1 MDERAKYLEI
11 LEEILQPRHDYFGI
25 ETIKPLLIQTIEYLA
40 NIGDDCWDLSALSA
54 LANALHNGQL
64 ILTSQ
69 SGSGEKGIHG
79 TNPIHGALL
88 KLASSKVPT
97 EKLGERL
104 TLLAHII
111 NVAFQWR
118 LDMQAA
124 QDQQSFTEQREKR
137 LKPTT
142 YLKNLEAAC
151 KVIRRIEA
159 DWIDLL
165 TPLDQPTIKIS
176 ICCDAYDVDEASQ
189 QDDIYIQ
196 ELGRF
201 FAYGLNRRQPRR
213 GYQEKAEHHSQKRP
227 SVQRQ
232 RLFDNDPDER
242 WEATAASILTLPPEL
257 NEDNES
263 RLRTAGLS
271 ITEERPTVEL
281 IQSDQP
287 VKTAKGD
294 SSLQAVF
301 RAQSQQ
307 IFQDRAAQLLPGR
320 WEQLG
325 AFDLYQ
331 LIQQLSQLPPN
342 KHRRIGCVIGLLLAT
357 GRGLSSVLDAQVL
370 PMKKKAP
377 STLNEHSIIVMHG
390 DSPGWL
396 SGILR
401 PESSRQMTGEW
412 PKHMR
417 TTQASLTLPVP
428 AFSWQLIEAQASYI
442 VRRVRKRALP
452 LFNKDGR
459 SELEKDV
466 KELLS
471 TINRKTGARLTAHRL
486 GAHLFN
492 MLNTGDAD
500 LTAACLI
507 TGRMPSFGQQTSLYY
522 YAPSTSYIEQQYVE
536 AMREIEQQCATSSPT
551 SDEIKPVCAA
561 ANLAPSGNPQ
571 YVGSKLTPKTT
582 YISELVATLQH
593 RVKSTRKGVQPL
605 ELFTMHNAYVAY
617 TVAMLMFSTGYRS
630 IRDPL
635 PNWKNISLSRRM
647 IVIADK
653 TDDQQSHAR
662 FLPLTSLMVEQLAHY
677 QRHRT
682 GLLGRLEFYLKK
694 QWETP
699 FMFLNQSGTPQEVT
713 PSRLEEYLQWR
724 DTPPLNINRHYLH
737 TQLKESGL
745 ASEVVDAYM
754 GHWDAGQAPWDNYST
769 FCPREYCALIAP
781 VIEKLMKAQGWKALK
796 GKAL

>member
-1 MDERAKYLEI
+1 M
-11 LEEILQPRHDYFGI
+11 
-25 ETIKPLLIQTIEYLA
+25 
-40 NIGDDCWDLSALSA
+40 
-54 LANALHNGQL
+54 
-64 ILTSQ
+64 
-69 SGSGEKGIHG
+69 
-79 TNPIHGALL
+79 
-88 KLASSKVPT
+88 
-97 EKLGERL
+97 
-104 TLLAHII
+104 
-111 NVAFQWR
+111 
-118 LDMQAA
+118 
-124 QDQQSFTEQREKR
+124 
-137 LKPTT
+137 
-142 YLKNLEAAC
+142 
-151 KVIRRIEA
+151 
-159 DWIDLL
+159 
-165 TPLDQPTIKIS
+165 
-176 ICCDAYDVDEASQ
+176 
-189 QDDIYIQ
+189 
-196 ELGRF
+196 
-201 FAYGLNRRQPRR
+201 
-213 GYQEKAEHHSQKRP
+213 
-227 SVQRQ
+227 
-232 RLFDNDPDER
+232 
-242 WEATAASILTLPPEL
+242 
-257 NEDNES
+257 
-263 RLRTAGLS
+263 
-271 ITEERPTVEL
+271 
-281 IQSDQP
+281 
-287 VKTAKGD
+287 
-294 SSLQAVF
+294 
-301 RAQSQQ
+301 
-307 IFQDRAAQLLPGR
+307 
-320 WEQLG
+320 
-325 AFDLYQ
+325 
-331 LIQQLSQLPPN
+331 QQLNQLPSD
-342 KHRRIGCVIGLLLAT
+342 KRRRIGCVIGLLLTT
-357 GRGLSSVLDAQVL
+357 GRGLNSVLDAQVL

-377 STLNEHSIIVMHG
+377 STLNENSIIVMHG

-417 TTQASLTLPVP
+417 TTQVSLTLPVP
-428 AFSWQLIEAQASYI
+428 TFSWKLIEGQASYI

-459 SELEKDV
+459 AELEKDV

-536 AMREIEQQCATSSPT
+536 AMREIEQQCATSLPK

-561 ANLAPSGNPQ
+561 ANLAPFGNPQ
-571 YVGSKLTPKTT
+571 YVGSKLVPKTT
-582 YISELVATLQH
+582 YVNDLVATLQH
-593 RVKSTRKGVQPL
+593 RVKSARKGVQPL

-635 PNWKNISLSRRM
+635 PKWKNISLSRRM

-653 TDDQQSHAR
+653 TDDKESHAR

-677 QRHRT
+677 QRHRR
-682 GLLGRLEFYLKK
+682 GLIDRLEFYLQK

-713 PSRLEEYLQWR
+713 PSRLEEHLQWR

-737 TQLKESGL
+737 TQLKERGL
-745 ASEVVDAYM
+745 ASEVVDAFM

>member
-1 MDERAKYLEI
+1 MDETTKHKAL
-11 LEEILQPRHDYFGI
+11 LEEVLQPRNDYLGI
-25 ETIKPLLIQTIEYLA
+25 EAIKPLLVQTIEHLA
-40 NIGDDCWDLSALSA
+40 SIDDDAWDLSELSA
-54 LANALHNGQL
+54 LATAINKNTLN
-64 ILTSQ
+64 LTSRT
-69 SGSGEKGIHG
+69 GSGEKGIHG

-88 KLASSKVPT
+88 KLANTKEAI
-97 EKLGERL
+97 EKLDERL

-176 ICCDAYDVDEASQ
+176 IRCDAYDVDEDSQ

-213 GYQEKAEHHSQKRP
+213 GYQEKTEHN
-227 SVQRQ
+227 VQRQ

-242 WEATAASILTLPPEL
+242 WEATAASVLTLGPDI
-257 NEDNES
+257 NADTES
-263 RLRTAGLS
+263 TLRTAGLS
-271 ITEERPTVEL
+271 ITEERSSTEL
-281 IQSDQP
+281 IQSDKP
-287 VKTAKGD
+287 VKTEKGD

-301 RAQSQQ
+301 RARSQQ
-307 IFQDRAAQLLPGR
+307 VFQDKAAQLLPGR
-320 WEQLG
+320 WEQLS

-331 LIQQLSQLPPN
+331 LMRRLNQLDAGQR
-342 KHRRIGCVIGLLLAT
+342 RRIGCVIGLLLAT

-377 STLNEHSIIVMHG
+377 STLNEHSIIVMYG

-428 AFSWQLIEAQASYI
+428 VFSWQLIEAQASYI

-536 AMREIEQQCATSSPT
+536 AMREIEQQCATPEHK
-551 SDEIKPVCAA
+551 SDGVKPGCAT
-561 ANLAPSGNPQ
+561 ANLAPFGNPH
-571 YVGSKLTPKTT
+571 YVGSKLVPKTT
-582 YISELVATLQH
+582 YVSELVATLQH
-593 RVKSTRKGVQPL
+593 RVKSARKGVQPL
-605 ELFTMHNAYVAY
+605 ELFT
-617 TVAMLMFSTGYRS
+617 
-630 IRDPL
+630 
-635 PNWKNISLSRRM
+635 
-647 IVIADK
+647 
-653 TDDQQSHAR
+653 
-662 FLPLTSLMVEQLAHY
+662 
-677 QRHRT
+677 
-682 GLLGRLEFYLKK
+682 
-694 QWETP
+694 
-699 FMFLNQSGTPQEVT
+699 
-713 PSRLEEYLQWR
+713 
-724 DTPPLNINRHYLH
+724 
-737 TQLKESGL
+737 
-745 ASEVVDAYM
+745 
-754 GHWDAGQAPWDNYST
+754 
-769 FCPREYCALIAP
+769 
-781 VIEKLMKAQGWKALK
+781 
-796 GKAL
+796 

>member
-1 MDERAKYLEI
+1 MDETTKHKAL
-11 LEEILQPRHDYFGI
+11 LEEVLQPRNDYLGI
-25 ETIKPLLIQTIEYLA
+25 EAIKPLLVQTIEHLA
-40 NIGDDCWDLSALSA
+40 SIGDDAWDLSALSA
-54 LANALHNGQL
+54 LATAINKNTLN
-64 ILTSQ
+64 LTSQ
-69 SGSGEKGIHG
+69 TGSGEKGIHS
-79 TNPIHGALL
+79 TNPIHGALF
-88 KLASSKVPT
+88 KFASSKVAT

-111 NVAFQWR
+111 NVAFKWR
-118 LDMQAA
+118 LDMRAA
-124 QDQQSFTEQREKR
+124 QNNPAFTEEDEKR
-137 LKPTT
+137 LTPTT
-142 YLKNLEAAC
+142 YRQNLESAC
-151 KVIRRIEA
+151 KVVRRIEA
-159 DWIDLL
+159 DGINLL
-165 TPLDQPTIKIS
+165 TPLDRPTIKVS
-176 ICCDAYDVDEASQ
+176 ICCDAYHVDEYSQ
-189 QDDIYIQ
+189 QKDKYIK

-201 FAYGLNRRQPRR
+201 LAYGLNRRQPRR
-213 GYQEKAEHHSQKRP
+213 GYQEKTEHNAQKRP
-227 SVQRQ
+227 SAQRQ
-232 RLFDNDPDER
+232 RLFDDDPDEH
-242 WEATAASILTLPPEL
+242 WEATAASVLKLAPEL
-257 NEDNES
+257 NEDTES
-263 RLRTAGLS
+263 TQRTAGLS

-307 IFQDRAAQLLPGR
+307 IFQDKAAQLLPGR
-320 WEQLG
+320 WEQLST
-325 AFDLYQ
+325 FDLYQ
-331 LIQQLSQLPPN
+331 LMQQLNQLPSD
-342 KHRRIGCVIGLLLAT
+342 KRRRIGCVIGLLLTT
-357 GRGLSSVLDAQVL
+357 GRGLNSVLDAQVL

-417 TTQASLTLPVP
+417 TTQVSLTLPVP
-428 AFSWQLIEAQASYI
+428 TFSWRLIEGQASYI

-459 SELEKDV
+459 AELEKDV

-536 AMREIEQQCATSSPT
+536 AMREIEQQCATSLPK

-571 YVGSKLTPKTT
+571 YVGSKLVPITT
-582 YISELVATLQH
+582 YVNDLVATLQH
-593 RVKSTRKGVQPL
+593 RVKSARKGVQPL

-635 PNWKNISLSRRM
+635 PKWKNISLSRRM

-653 TDDQQSHAR
+653 TDDKQSHAR

-677 QRHRT
+677 QRHRR
-682 GLLGRLEFYLKK
+682 GLIDRLEFYLQK

-713 PSRLEEYLQWR
+713 PSRLEEHLQWR

-737 TQLKESGL
+737 TQLKERGL
-745 ASEVVDAYM
+745 ASEVVDAFM